1 MRYCCENCF
10 SDIYLKNYIRENGET
25 GICEYCNSQSV
36 YIITTKK
43 IGEYI
48 RECIEKA
55 YEDVNE
61 GTGAYYDSEED
72 GYRDRT
78 GEEPTVLSVRDIMED
93 AFDDMVQNTT
103 ILEDIFENSG

>member
-10 SDIYLKNYIRENGET
+10 SDIYLKNYIRGNGET

-61 GTGAYYDSEED
+61 GTGAYYDSEEY
-72 GYRDRT
+72 GYEERT
-78 GEEPTVLSVRDIMED
+78 VEEPTVLYVRDIMED
-93 AFDDMVQNTT
+93 AFDEMVQHTT
-103 ILEDIFENSG
+103 I